1 MEEERIKALVGKN
14 VGGGGSREP
23 IWWKREEQD
32 HRSSP
37 SRVKLFILPERC
49 FILLSENFS
58 YSFVLL
64 NTL

>member
-1 MEEERIKALVGKN
+1 M
-14 VGGGGSREP
+14 GGGRENQDIGGKECGRGREA